1 MLHRLYYFTPRP
13 YSFLSTV
20 PVQPCARLRSSPMGI
35 SVWQILLIV
44 LVGILLFGAG
54 RLPRLM
60 GDMAKGI
67 KSFREGM
74 KEEISDDS
82 SQISKLDSLKDTVS
96 QNLDSKKDVTDK

>member
-1 MLHRLYYFTPRP
+1 
-13 YSFLSTV
+13 
-20 PVQPCARLRSSPMGI
+20 MGI

-96 QNLDSKKDVTDK
+96 QNLDSKKDVTDKY

>member
-1 MLHRLYYFTPRP
+1 
-13 YSFLSTV
+13 
-20 PVQPCARLRSSPMGI
+20 MGI

-82 SQISKLDSLKDTVS
+82 SQISKLDNLKDTVS
-96 QNLDSKKDVTDK
+96 QNLDSKKDVSDK

>member
-1 MLHRLYYFTPRP
+1 
-13 YSFLSTV
+13 
-20 PVQPCARLRSSPMGI
+20 MGI

-44 LVGILLFGAG
+44 LVGILWFGAG

-82 SQISKLDSLKDTVS
+82 SQISKLDNLKDTVS

>member
-1 MLHRLYYFTPRP
+1 
-13 YSFLSTV
+13 
-20 PVQPCARLRSSPMGI
+20 MGI
-35 SVWQILLIV
+35 SVWQVLLVV

-74 KEEISDDS
+74 KDEINNE
-82 SQISKLDSLKDTVS
+82 QPHLSKLENSEKSNQKDE
-96 QNLDSKKDVTDK
+96 KDPY

>member
-1 MLHRLYYFTPRP
+1 
-13 YSFLSTV
+13 
-20 PVQPCARLRSSPMGI
+20 MGI

-82 SQISKLDSLKDTVS
+82 SQISKLDNLKDTVS
-96 QNLDSKKDVTDK
+96 HNLDSKKDVTDK

>member
-1 MLHRLYYFTPRP
+1 
-13 YSFLSTV
+13 
-20 PVQPCARLRSSPMGI
+20 MGI

-82 SQISKLDSLKDTVS
+82 SEVSKLDVLKDPES
-96 QNLDSKKDVTDK
+96 HNLDSKKDVADK

>member
-1 MLHRLYYFTPRP
+1 
-13 YSFLSTV
+13 
-20 PVQPCARLRSSPMGI
+20 MGI
-35 SVWQILLIV
+35 SVWQVLLVV

-74 KEEISDDS
+74 KDEITNDQSHL
-82 SQISKLDSLKDTVS
+82 SKLENPEKSNQKDE
-96 QNLDSKKDVTDK
+96 KDPS

>member
-1 MLHRLYYFTPRP
+1 
-13 YSFLSTV
+13 
-20 PVQPCARLRSSPMGI
+20 MGI

-82 SQISKLDSLKDTVS
+82 SQISKLDSLKDPDS
-96 QNLDSKKDVTDK
+96 PNSDSKKDVADK

>member
-1 MLHRLYYFTPRP
+1 
-13 YSFLSTV
+13 
-20 PVQPCARLRSSPMGI
+20 MGI
-35 SVWQILLIV
+35 SVWQVLLVV

-74 KEEISDDS
+74 KDEINNE
-82 SQISKLDSLKDTVS
+82 QPHLSKLENPEKSNQKDE
-96 QNLDSKKDVTDK
+96 KDPS

>member
-1 MLHRLYYFTPRP
+1 
-13 YSFLSTV
+13 
-20 PVQPCARLRSSPMGI
+20 MGI
-35 SVWQILLIV
+35 SVWQIVLIV

-74 KEEISDDS
+74 KEEISVDS
-82 SQISKLDSLKDTVS
+82 SQISKLDSLKDPDS
-96 QNLDSKKDVTDK
+96 PNSDSKKDVADKQ